1 MQRRPAPVLLALA
14 LVFAA
19 ASANAACFADYK
31 AKRDSP
37 LRLHYGV
44 IRLPDAACSAPAQAI
59 RQRIARDGWTL
70 LTVLGTFDAAGAE
83 ERRSDAGEFYL
94 RY

>member
-1 MQRRPAPVLLALA
+1 MQCRLSPILLALA
-14 LVFAA
+14 LVVTA
-19 ASANAACFADYK
+19 ASADAACFADYK

-70 LTVLGTFDAAGAE
+70 LTVIGTFDAAGAE
-83 ERRSDAGEFYL
+83 ERRRDAGEFYL